1 MLLSKVTKSPLG
13 CQASEMTLPWE
24 MEREYEGREG
34 SEPAGNPDTDHSF
47 IKRAVREWRERGG
60 QERMRS
66 RK

>member
-1 MLLSKVTKSPLG
+1 
-13 CQASEMTLPWE
+13 MTLPWE